1 MSQRVR
7 RQQAALFGRR
17 MDRARLHNFLTITQ
31 FTEDIIDAAREAGVD
46 LRLDR
51 SAVSRWLTG
60 ENEPHMKYRPHI
72 AKVLQR
78 DPHDLFEAVEE
89 YALPS
94 GVAS

>member
-1 MSQRVR
+1 MTVTQLADEIVK
-7 RQQAALFGRR
+7 AA
-17 MDRARLHNFLTITQ
+17 A
-31 FTEDIIDAAREAGVD
+31 EAGVE
-46 LRLDR
+46 LTLDR
-51 SAVSRWLTG
+51 SAVSRWIAG